1 MNTARSTTIE
11 ARFFS
16 LAALVAVLGLFGCN
30 AILGI
35 EAPTCVGACAGAAS
49 PGALDGGAVPLDGA
63 APPAASVDAGARPTP
78 SGALLGEAD
87 AGLATD
93 AGAPPCDPT
102 GPCPGSVCLSGQ
114 RRCAGAA
121 LQVCN
126 TPRTAFV
133 LEEQCASAALCDGAN
148 ATCGQA
154 LCAPDQRRCE
164 GARLEVCN
172 GDATAFVLEEQC
184 ASPGLCG
191 VAGCLA
197 PICAAGERRCSADVL
212 EQCNA
217 ELTAFDIIQSCGSAA
232 LCNGPA
238 ARCNSCVP
246 GARRCANGSTV
257 AVCDP
262 TGAVESTNE
271 CVPLIERC
279 EAGDCVLIDIDLP
292 I

>member
-1 MNTARSTTIE
+1 MNTARSTTID
-11 ARFFS
+11 ACFAS
-16 LAALVAVLGLFGCN
+16 LAALVGMLGLFGCN
-30 AILGI
+30 SILGI
-35 EAPTCVGACAGAAS
+35 EEPTCVGACISVARPS
-49 PGALDGGAVPLDGA
+49 ALDGGAVPLDGS
-63 APPAASVDAGARPTP
+63 APRASSGDAGARPTP

-87 AGLATD
+87 AGLAAD

-102 GPCPGSVCLSGQ
+102 GPCPGPVCLSGQ

-121 LQVCN
+121 LEVCN
-126 TPRTAFV
+126 VARTAFV
-133 LEEQCASAALCDGAN
+133 LEEQCASPALCDGAN

-154 LCAPDQRRCE
+154 LCAPEQRRCQ

-191 VAGCLA
+191 AEGCLPPA
-197 PICAAGERRCSADVL
+197 CTVGERRCSADVL
-212 EQCNA
+212 EQCNPN
-217 ELTAFDIIQSCGSAA
+217 LTAFELVQSCGSAA

-238 ARCNSCVP
+238 ARCNTCVP

-262 TGAVESTNE
+262 TGAVESTSE
-271 CVPLIERC
+271 CVPLIETC
-279 EAGDCVLIDIDLP
+279 EGGDCVLIDIDLP